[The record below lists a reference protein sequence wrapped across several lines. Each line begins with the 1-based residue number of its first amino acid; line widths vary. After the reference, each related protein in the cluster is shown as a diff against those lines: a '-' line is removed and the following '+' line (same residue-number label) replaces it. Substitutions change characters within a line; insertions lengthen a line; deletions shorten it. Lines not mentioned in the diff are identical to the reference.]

1 MTERF
6 AKGQGLNNS
15 SPIKDF
21 TKAERPS
28 GQVTIV
34 CGQGVHAALTN
45 GDALAVTELRFGESC
60 VLLLCYLASFLMSEL

>member
-15 SPIKDF
+15 SPIKQ
-21 TKAERPS
+21 RPS

-34 CGQGVHAALTN
+34 RGQGVREALTN
-45 GDALAVTELRFGESC
+45 GDVLLVTETRDLVRAVFCCFITLQIS
-60 VLLLCYLASFLMSEL
+60 